1 MKSLEYMS
9 RIELELEIEA
19 LRKKLEEKQE
29 FINFLINRIENILNF
44 DDEVKIR

>member
-1 MKSLEYMS
+1 MS

>member
-29 FINFLINRIENILNF
+29 FINFLIKRIENILNF
-44 DDEVKIR
+44 DDEVKTR